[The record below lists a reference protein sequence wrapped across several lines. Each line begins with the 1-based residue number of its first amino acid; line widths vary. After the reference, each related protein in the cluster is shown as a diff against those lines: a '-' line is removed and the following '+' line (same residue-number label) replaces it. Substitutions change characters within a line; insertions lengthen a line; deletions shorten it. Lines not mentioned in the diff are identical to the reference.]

1 MVDWIAI
8 RTEYETTSTSY
19 RKLAEKYGV
28 SFPTL
33 RDRAKRESWI
43 KSKEKTRDKIITKT
57 LQKTVTKISTLEASR
72 NVRHLQVWD
81 KILSRVD
88 SLADKD
94 KLTVLTMTGKL
105 VEVDVSHKALA
116 ELASAMDKIQKG
128 HRLAEG
134 LDKPESAG
142 LGKLEELFSILAA
155 GPVKRQ

>member
-1 MVDWIAI
+1 MADWIAI
-8 RTEYETTSTSY
+8 RTEYETTNTSY
-19 RKLAEKYGV
+19 RKISAKYGV
-28 SFPTL
+28 SFNTL
-33 RDRAKRESWI
+33 QDRAKREEWV
-43 KSKEKTRDKIITKT
+43 KCKKKTRDKIIIKSR
-57 LQKTVTKISTLEASR
+57 QKTVEKISTLEASR

-142 LGKLEELFSILAA
+142 LGKLDELVSIIKA